1 MIQRQIEKQKITDL
15 VTCKEIDRVCSERVP
30 HLNLKVDVV
39 MRNKNKK
46 GQVSN
51 RVSKL
56 ENRLVLE

>member
-1 MIQRQIEKQKITDL
+1 MIQRQIENQRISDL
-15 VTCKEIDRVCSERVP
+15 IACKEIDRVCSERVP
-30 HLNLKVDVV
+30 QVNLKVDVV